1 MFFIFFYRYF
11 LGCANFFFYGESITD
26 YFNGNPDPQVDDA
39 SEVSVTL
46 NVTYFQ
52 IYFSL

>member
-39 SEVSVTL
+39 SEVSGTP
-46 NVTYFQ
+46 
-52 IYFSL
+52 